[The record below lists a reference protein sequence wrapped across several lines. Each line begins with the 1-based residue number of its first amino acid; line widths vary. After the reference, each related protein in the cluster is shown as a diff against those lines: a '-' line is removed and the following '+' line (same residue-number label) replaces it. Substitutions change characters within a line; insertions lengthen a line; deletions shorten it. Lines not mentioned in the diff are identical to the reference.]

1 MNVFSFL
8 GSHHPEDAPLCA
20 CDRECV
26 NIRMCCCLRFSVQL
40 KLCAEPT
47 VVNNNNNNNNTNTTT
62 TTNNN
67 NNVVTNVN
75 RDTNKKPLLQ
85 PQALLPL
92 HPSSLPPGT
101 TLPVQQDA
109 EE

>member
-1 MNVFSFL
+1 
-8 GSHHPEDAPLCA
+8 
-20 CDRECV
+20 
-26 NIRMCCCLRFSVQL
+26 LRFSLQL

-67 NNVVTNVN
+67 NVN

-85 PQALLPL
+85 PQAFLPL

-101 TLPVQQDA
+101 TLPVQQDG
-109 EE
+109 EEQGR